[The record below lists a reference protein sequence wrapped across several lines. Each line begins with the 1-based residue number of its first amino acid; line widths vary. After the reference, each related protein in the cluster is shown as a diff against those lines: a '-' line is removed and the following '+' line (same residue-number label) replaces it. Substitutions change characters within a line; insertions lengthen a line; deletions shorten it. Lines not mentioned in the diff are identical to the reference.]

1 MLISLDKIEAV
12 AKAHGFKVKR
22 YVSSYDENAFTQ
34 MEISEPSHNDGG
46 YRAPT
51 GEVYSTAQF
60 IVHDKQTGYGYNSF
74 FRGPWHRGYAQSNAF
89 GLSQL
94 MQHPAMA
101 GVTFGE

>member
-22 YVSSYDENAFTQ
+22 YVSSYDEHAFTQ
-34 MEISEPSHNDGG
+34 MEISEPTHNDGG

-60 IVHDKQTGYGYNSF
+60 IIHDKASLGYGYNPF
-74 FRGPWHRGYAQSNAF
+74 FRGPWHRGFAQSDCF
-89 GLSQL
+89 GLTKL
-94 MQHPAMA
+94 LAHPAMA
-101 GVTFGE
+101 GAEL